1 MQAEGTEVGV
11 GPKTENQKIEEKK
24 RPSAIIKAILSTVNI
39 IAKMTL
45 PKQGELS
52 RTPTKPTEVRQN

>member
-24 RPSAIIKAILSTVNI
+24 RPSAIIKAILCTVNSESFCLPFPESLRV
-39 IAKMTL
+39 TL
-45 PKQGELS
+45 LN
-52 RTPTKPTEVRQN
+52 TH